1 LTTLDEKQAIKDMDK
16 NLGSRAKPTLRA
28 AFDKPWLGMKD
39 PRARYAYWISYA
51 TVVVF
56 GLGMGEWCFVS

>member
-1 LTTLDEKQAIKDMDK
+1 LPTLDEKQAIKDMGK
-16 NLGSRAKPTLRA
+16 KLGSKAKPTLRA